1 MKSFLK
7 GFYYSFPIQLV
18 LLHLRKFQVLLMFWF
33 ILGSAINGSFMSNF
47 GADSLFLAPEYLGNV
62 NVVSTAIIGVAMG
75 IFIMSWHI
83 ATFILHSR
91 HFKFLA
97 TTSKPFLKYFL
108 NNSIIPI
115 LFLVFYCYKAV
126 YFARYRELMT
136 IGEILLLIAGFILG
150 IVLLSIVTLSYF
162 FGAEKTMMRKMNPI
176 IQEPHK
182 YIGHFGIAGTHHHE
196 KGLMEVEWFY
206 NTRFKLKKPRNIS
219 HYSIEFVE
227 TVFRRHHFSAVISII
242 LAFFFLALLGM
253 FQDVAIFKIP
263 AAAGILILFSIL
275 IAASA
280 ALVYWLKSW
289 SFPVFIIIILGF
301 DLLFRYDIIDP
312 RNKAYGLN
320 YTNENER
327 PVYNRDSILQL
338 CSVGKMESDKQQ
350 MIQVL
355 NKWKVRQKEE
365 KPFMYIMNFSGGGT
379 RSATF
384 AMNVLQHLD
393 SITGGSLMRST
404 FLISGASGGMLGAS
418 YFRELY
424 RLKQQGRNINLGNKL
439 YLDNISKDLLNPLFS
454 SMVTRDIF
462 APAQRFNVG
471 PYHYVKD
478 RAYSFEEQLNENTS
492 GILDKQIR
500 DYYDD
505 ESNARMPLMMYGS
518 TVSADGRK
526 MLISTQPVSFM
537 MRNWPDTASGVMGEP
552 DAIDFCSF
560 FKRQDP
566 YNLRVLSAMRINA
579 TFPYVLPNVWLPTR
593 PVIDVMDAGIRDNFG
608 QEMSIRF
615 LSVFND
621 WIAENTAG
629 VVFIQ
634 IRDRKNSDWESNIT
648 NTGIT
653 GLFTKPITVIQLNW
667 MKMQDYYQEEMISYV
682 DDRFDFPFE
691 KCSFIYVPAKKNQAA
706 ALNFHLT
713 TKEKIDITDAL
724 QSRDNINSFN
734 RIKWYNSRNQNSVPE
749 KEQKVPI
756 ITGALMKKP
765 AKQ

>member
-1 MKSFLK
+1 MKSFLI
-7 GFYYSFPIQLV
+7 GCYYSFPVQLV
-18 LLHLRKFQVLLMFWF
+18 MLHLRKFQVLLVFWF
-33 ILGSAINGSFMSNF
+33 ILGSAINGSFMSTF

-62 NVVSTAIIGVAMG
+62 NMVSAMIIGVAMG

-83 ATFILHSR
+83 ATFILHSK

-108 NNSIIPI
+108 NNSVIPI
-115 LFLVFYCYKAV
+115 LFLIFYCYKAV
-126 YFARYRELMT
+126 NFDRYRELMT
-136 IGEILLLIAGFILG
+136 VGEILLLIAGFIIG
-150 IVLLSIVTLSYF
+150 IVLLSIITLSYF
-162 FGAEKTMMRKMNPI
+162 FGAEKTMMRKMHPI

-182 YIGHFGIAGTHHHE
+182 YIGHFGVAGMHHHE
-196 KGLMEVEWFY
+196 KGLMDVKWFY
-206 NTRFKLKKPRNIS
+206 NTRFKLKKPRDIA
-219 HYSIEFVE
+219 HYSTDFVE

-242 LAFFFLALLGM
+242 LAFFFLALLGL
-253 FQDVAIFKIP
+253 FQDVAFFKLP

-289 SFPVFIIIILGF
+289 SFPIFIIMIIGF
-301 DLLFRYDIIDP
+301 DLLFRFDIIDP

-320 YTNENER
+320 YANEEQH
-327 PVYNRDSILQL
+327 PVYNRDSILLL
-338 CSVGKMESDKQQ
+338 CTVQQMEKDKQQ
-350 MIQVL
+350 MIDVL
-355 NKWKVRQKEE
+355 NRWKARQKEE
-365 KPFMYIMNFSGGGT
+365 KPYMYIMNFSGGGT

-393 SITGGSLMRST
+393 SITDGKMMRQT

-424 RLKQQGRNINLGNKL
+424 RLKHQGRDINLGNKL
-439 YLDNISKDLLNPLFS
+439 YAENMSRDLLNPLFS

-462 APAQRFNVG
+462 APAQRFKVG
-471 PYHYVKD
+471 PYQYVKD

-492 GILDKQIR
+492 GILNKQIS
-500 DYYDD
+500 DYIED
-505 ESNARMPLMMYGS
+505 ESAARIPLMMYGS

-526 MLISTQPVSFM
+526 MLISTQPVSYM
-537 MRNWPDTASGVMGEP
+537 MRNWPDTASGVLGEP

-579 TFPYVLPNVWLPTR
+579 TFPYVLPNVWLPTK

-621 WIAENTAG
+621 WIAENTSG

-634 IRDRKNSDWESNIT
+634 IRDRKNSDWKSNIL

-653 GLFTKPITVIQLNW
+653 GIFTKPITVIQMNW
-667 MKMQDYYQEEMISYV
+667 MNMQDYYQEEMISYA

-691 KCSFIYVPAKKNQAA
+691 KCSFIYVPANKGQAA

-713 TKEKIDITDAL
+713 TKEKIDIADAL
-724 QSRDNINSFN
+724 HSVNNARTFD
-734 RIKWYNSRNQNSVPE
+734 RIKWYSLQGNKAIPDIERKPS
-749 KEQKVPI
+749 I
-756 ITGALMKKP
+756 ITGAALHGSR
-765 AKQ
+765 